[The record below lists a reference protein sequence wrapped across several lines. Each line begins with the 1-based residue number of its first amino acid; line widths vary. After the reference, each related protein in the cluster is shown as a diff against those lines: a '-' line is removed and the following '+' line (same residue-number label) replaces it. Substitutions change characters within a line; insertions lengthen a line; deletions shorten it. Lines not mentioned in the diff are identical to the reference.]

1 MIFSILV
8 FFIPVMIGYALE
20 IRMYSWGCLIS
31 FLCGIYAYRYYKNI
45 KEKEQ
50 NKKIKN
56 LVLFSVTSIC
66 SCYIHY
72 YGILTAG
79 LINLILLIY
88 LIKNRKEVKK
98 DLIQFL
104 VVALVQVLLYVP
116 WLLYLAMQIQHVH
129 GGYWIT
135 LDPIKTPIDILS
147 FHFRAFELDNSI
159 YTILG
164 VIIASLLYIYLGIRT
179 YKYKK
184 ANEDIKPMKL
194 GFGIYFGVILI
205 AVLVTIVIWRPIL
218 TSRYLLIMT
227 GMYIFGLAYM
237 LGKEKNKILL
247 SVVLISIV
255 MLGTFTS
262 VRYINEN
269 YDETNLS
276 AYNYIKENIRD
287 DDIFIYTYFGNC
299 GVMSVKFSENT
310 HILIC
315 SNGWQREE
323 KAYSAYAPAMKMKFK
338 DENDNFDWNFLKDFK
353 GRIWLVGDTDSW
365 IIDEFPKEKTRVL
378 KDTKKIETK
387 YHNYV
392 YQIKLI
398 EKF

>member
-1 MIFSILV
+1 V
-8 FFIPVMIGYALE
+8 AFF
-20 IRMYSWGCLIS
+20 
-31 FLCGIYAYRYYKNI
+31 
-45 KEKEQ
+45 
-50 NKKIKN
+50 
-56 LVLFSVTSIC
+56 
-66 SCYIHY
+66 
-72 YGILTAG
+72 
-79 LINLILLIY
+79 
-88 LIKNRKEVKK
+88 
-98 DLIQFL
+98 
-104 VVALVQVLLYVP
+104 QVLLYAP
-116 WLLYLAMQIQHVH
+116 WLVYLLGQIKHVH
-129 GGYWIT
+129 DGYWIEINI
-135 LDPIKTPIDILS
+135 LKTPIEILS
-147 FHFRAFELDNSI
+147 FHFRIPGSDIGFQFDTPMIIGFIVSI
-159 YTILG
+159 L
-164 VIIASLLYIYLGIRT
+164 VYIYLGIRT

-299 GVMSVKFSENT
+299 GVMSVKFPENT